1 MWSFVQRRPAVVAA
15 VVWLLL
21 LGATTTVLDLQGDG
35 RSGWAGALS
44 VAYVVYAVGASWYFR
59 RRGLPPG
66 TPAERAA
73 ALLFAL
79 AVSPWVAAAAL
90 AFLGAA
96 PWTLWAALLASG
108 LLLGWWAVRPRPTTG
123 ASR

>member
-1 MWSFVQRRPAVVAA
+1 MWSFVQRRPAVVSA

-35 RSGWAGALS
+35 RSGWASALN
-44 VAYVVYAVGASWYFR
+44 VAYVLYAGGASWYFR

-79 AVSPWVAAAAL
+79 AVSPWLAATGL

-96 PWTLWAALLASG
+96 PWTVWAALLVSG
-108 LLLGWWAVRPRPTTG
+108 LLLGWWAVRPRPTTV
-123 ASR
+123 ATP